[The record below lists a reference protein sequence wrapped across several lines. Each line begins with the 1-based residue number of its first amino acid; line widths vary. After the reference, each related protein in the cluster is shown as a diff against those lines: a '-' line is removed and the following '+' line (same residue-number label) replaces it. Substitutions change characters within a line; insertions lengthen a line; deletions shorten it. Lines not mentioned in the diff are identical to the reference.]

1 MTRFPAYHSIL
12 RIIVIL
18 AASLLASSWTQA
30 PALAQHGHVGG
41 PGRFPGGARVAPPRV
56 FVPRVFVPRVS
67 PGMTLRR
74 GFPIVPRPARFGTPR
89 FGFRRRPIFLFSNPA
104 FFGVPFFSFGFG
116 FDSLLWPGCGQ
127 LWGWGV
133 GCNDLSLYQYGA
145 QNYVTPQGYESSLYL
160 YGGEGPDRIL
170 LYLKDGNVYSVTDYW
185 VVDGQLHFTMM
196 DESGMKSAER
206 VIGFDELDLQTTID
220 INSKRGFR
228 LVLRNEPW
236 QQYLRDHPDLIP
248 PPLGPPSEKP

>member
-12 RIIVIL
+12 RTIIVVV
-18 AASLLASSWTQA
+18 ASLLASSWMQT

-41 PGRFPGGARVAPPRV
+41 AGRFAGGARVTPPH
-56 FVPRVFVPRVS
+56 VFVPRVS

-74 GFPIVPRPARFGTPR
+74 GFPVVPRPARFGTPR
-89 FGFRRRPIFLFSNPA
+89 FSFRRRPIFLFGNPA
-104 FFGVPFFSFGFG
+104 FFGAPFFSFGFG

-127 LWGWGV
+127 LWGWGL
-133 GCNDLSLYQYGA
+133 GCNDLSLNQYGA
-145 QNYVTPQGYESSLYL
+145 ENYVTSQPYESSQYL
-160 YGGEGPDRIL
+160 YGGEGLDRIL

-185 VVDGQLHFTMM
+185 VKDDQLHFTMM
-196 DESGMKSAER
+196 DENGAQLTEHAIKL
-206 VIGFDELDLQTTID
+206 DELDLQTTID

-248 PPLGPPSEKP
+248 PPLGSLPQHP